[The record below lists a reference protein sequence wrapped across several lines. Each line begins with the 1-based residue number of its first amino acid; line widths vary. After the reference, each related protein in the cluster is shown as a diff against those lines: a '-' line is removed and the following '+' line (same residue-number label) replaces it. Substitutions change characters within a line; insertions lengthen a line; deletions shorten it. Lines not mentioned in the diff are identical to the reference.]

1 MRNDDIINAYLVRHG
16 DTGETVITAFRNVL
30 TDRQIQLLSEHRRL
44 YPKDQIRPLP
54 NADIPAAVMAASRKR
69 STPSLILTSWRWLCR
84 HTNSHLISAF
94 STQLVPAALGMK

>member
-54 NADIPAAVMAASRKR
+54 NADIPAAVMGRITEALDSEPNLDVVALVVQ
-69 STPSLILTSWRWLCR
+69 TYELSL
-84 HTNSHLISAF
+84 N
-94 STQLVPAALGMK
+94 